1 MSESGYAGGSV
12 NGSKQPINITI
23 PLRPE
28 AGDSE
33 ISNLTK
39 FDVDWS
45 CLSGK
50 VKFQGKCGSC
60 YAFATVDSVGAL
72 IAIYQYGFHADLSI
86 QEIIDCPKLS
96 ATFGCNGGFLEGA
109 LGYMMLTG
117 VLTDYTYP
125 YTSANSSKIS

>member
-1 MSESGYAGGSV
+1 MSGSL
-12 NGSKQPINITI
+12 NGSKQLNITI

-33 ISNLTK
+33 TNLTR
-39 FDVDWS
+39 FDIDWT
-45 CLSGK
+45 CLSGR

-60 YAFATVDSVGAL
+60 YAFSTVDSVAAL

-96 ATFGCNGGFLEGA
+96 ATCGCNGGIIGRSVRV
-109 LGYMMLTG
+109 YY
-117 VLTDYTYP
+117 VDWR
-125 YTSANSSKIS
+125 ID